1 MTRLVG
7 AACTDVGR
15 VRANNQDSALAQHD
29 LPVFAVADGM
39 GGHRGGEVASALA
52 IEELETHLGD
62 AARSGCVESVQAL
75 VEAVL
80 AANDRVF
87 EHAVGDPE
95 LKGMGTTLV
104 ALALVEAR
112 RGIAVGLVNVG
123 DSRVYRLADGVL
135 EQLTEDHSLVQG
147 LVRQGQITAAEAAV
161 HPLRN
166 VVTRVIG
173 VEADVDVDWWE
184 RPAVPGDRYL
194 LCSDGLFNEVGDTR
208 IAATLRLLADPFD
221 AARALI
227 VLANDGG
234 GRDNITCVVVDVV
247 AEKEIPALE
256 PGPTAAVELAA
267 DLEPPTPPPLLRPRR
282 VTGRVVAFLVVLV
295 ALGASTVLA
304 IRTWAQNAYFVD
316 LDASQQVVIYQGRP
330 DGVLWFDPELVAVT
344 DIEQRDL
351 TPAQLGRLPHQSSSV
366 EEARTWAHQLVGTAA
381 ATTTTTTT
389 SPSTSGTA
397 ASSITTAPAPTTAV
411 AAITVAPVATP
422 ATPAVPTPPADGSAS
437 TPGATASSTPST

>member
-7 AACTDVGR
+7 AACSDVGR
-15 VRANNQDSALAQHD
+15 VRAINQDSALAQYD

-52 IEELETHLGD
+52 IEELGTRLGD
-62 AARSGCVESVQAL
+62 AARSGRVESVEVL

-104 ALALVEAR
+104 ALALVEAG
-112 RGIAVGLVNVG
+112 RGIAVGLANVG

-184 RPAVPGDRYL
+184 RPAVPGERYL
-194 LCSDGLFNEVGDTR
+194 LCSDGLFNEVSDTR
-208 IAATLRLLADPFD
+208 IAATLRLLADPFE
-221 AARALI
+221 AARALV

-247 AEKEIPALE
+247 AGEEIPALE

-267 DLEPPTPPPLLRPRR
+267 DLEPPEPPPLPRPRR
-282 VTGRVVAFLVVLV
+282 FTGRVVAFLVLLV
-295 ALGASTVLA
+295 ALGALTVVA
-304 IRTWAQNAYFVD
+304 VRTWAQNAYFVD
-316 LDASQQVVIYQGRP
+316 LGASEHLVIYQGRP

-351 TPAQLGRLPHQSSSV
+351 TPAQLGRLPHQSSSL
-366 EEARTWAHQLVGTAA
+366 EEARTWANKLASVP
-381 ATTTTTTT
+381 ATTSTTVTSTTGAANAT
-389 SPSTSGTA
+389 QPVPPST
-397 ASSITTAPAPTTAV
+397 
-411 AAITVAPVATP
+411 TVAPAIAVAP
-422 ATPAVPTPPADGSAS
+422 VVAPAVPTQAANASAP
-437 TPGATASSTPST
+437 TPGATPSSAPST